1 MVETTLVVAE
11 IVALL
16 CLAVLCVF
24 VIIVLIRLRSVLTNL
39 ERDVK
44 LFADRAIPVLEN
56 IEDITSKFK
65 NVAASIEQEVGAI
78 KESMGAVR
86 QIAENILNFERRV
99 QDRIETPV
107 MEAVTVIT
115 GIINGIRT
123 FFDRLRS

>member
-1 MVETTLVVAE
+1 METTLVVAE

-16 CLAVLCVF
+16 CVAVLCVF
-24 VIIVLIRLRSVLTNL
+24 LIIVLIRLRGVLTNL
-39 ERDVK
+39 ERNMK

-65 NVAASIEQEVGAI
+65 TVAASVEQEVGAI
-78 KESMGAVR
+78 KESMGAIR

-115 GIINGIRT
+115 GIINGIHT

>member
-1 MVETTLVVAE
+1 METTLVVAE

>member
-1 MVETTLVVAE
+1 METTLVVAE

-16 CLAVLCVF
+16 CVAVLCVF
-24 VIIVLIRLRSVLTNL
+24 LIIVLIRLRGVLTNL
-39 ERDVK
+39 ERDMK

-56 IEDITSKFK
+56 IEEITSKFK
-65 NVAASIEQEVGAI
+65 TVAASVEQEVGAI
-78 KESMGAVR
+78 KESMGAIR

>member
-1 MVETTLVVAE
+1 METTLVLAE

-24 VIIVLIRLRSVLTNL
+24 LIIVLIRLRSVLTNL
-39 ERDVK
+39 ERDLK
-44 LFADRAIPVLEN
+44 MFADRAIPVLEN

-65 NVAASIEQEVGAI
+65 IVAASIEQEVGAI